1 MTPVRMT
8 TLKQLKNGDWFAR
21 KMVPEEVRAAYKDA
35 YGVAYEAR
43 FRLRAGTG
51 QGQAKQEFR
60 EWDAEITS
68 RIERLRADAQAEV

>member
-35 YGVAYEAR
+35 YGVASEAR
-43 FRLRAGTG
+43 FRFG
-51 QGQAKQEFR
+51 QGPVKGRQAGFR
-60 EWDAEITS
+60 EWDAEIAS
-68 RIERLRADAQAEV
+68 RIERLKADAQAEV